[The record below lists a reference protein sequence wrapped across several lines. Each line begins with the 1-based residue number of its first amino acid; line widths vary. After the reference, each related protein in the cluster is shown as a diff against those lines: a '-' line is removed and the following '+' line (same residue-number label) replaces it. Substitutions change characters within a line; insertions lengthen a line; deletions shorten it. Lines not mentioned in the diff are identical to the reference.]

1 MWSEKLRVLYKN
13 KRKNRTNLPRSKG
26 GVTIFYR
33 VRHGRNLRID
43 ILPNSPL
50 ESGKVMVRV
59 IKQ

>member
-1 MWSEKLRVLYKN
+1 M
-13 KRKNRTNLPRSKG
+13 
-26 GVTIFYR
+26 
-33 VRHGRNLRID
+33 RHGRNLCID